1 MDNIENI
8 MTTALS
14 NLKGIVAEDSTIVK
28 PIYMA
33 DGTIIVPMNKISVGI
48 ASIGGEM
55 KSGGEDKNINMPF
68 GGGGG
73 GGINIT
79 PMGFLVCT
87 DGNYCVVRTDEKEKM
102 DKWKDLVNIALK
114 SIKK

>member
-8 MTTALS
+8 MTTTLS
-14 NLKGIVAEDSTIVK
+14 NLKGIVSQDSIVDK
-28 PIYMA
+28 PIYMP
-33 DGTIIVPMNKISVGI
+33 DGTIIVPMTKISVGI
-48 ASIGGEM
+48 ASVGGEV
-55 KSGGEDKNINMPF
+55 KTDGESKNVSMPF

-79 PMGFLVCT
+79 PMGFLVCVGDSCT
-87 DGNYCVVRTDEKEKM
+87 VVKADEKEKM
-102 DKWKDLVNIALK
+102 DKWKDLVSIALK